1 MGVVILFYAFTI
13 YGIFILRK
21 KMPDAERPIKAPGY
35 PIIPMI
41 YVIIASIIVLILV
54 KEKPQFTYPGLGI
67 VAIGIPVYYWFNSKK
82 EEI

>member
-1 MGVVILFYAFTI
+1 
-13 YGIFILRK
+13 
-21 KMPDAERPIKAPGY
+21 MPDAERPIKAPGY

-41 YVIIASIIVLILV
+41 YVIVASIIVLILV

-82 EEI
+82 E